1 MYRHQKYNEYFKFI
15 YSLNNIIKF
24 KMADEMFTPKHVLTI
39 VINGLIILICLIV
52 TILYIKCKALHTYPC
67 YNKLTVNLIILV
79 NNIFRVIPFQLY
91 RDNIGKFPKG
101 LQAFIL
107 IFTDKFYLIIL
118 TNQIVIQYFGIM
130 LTNFYFQNE
139 KKIFIY
145 GTILS
150 AIISLIIAGIFIKDG
165 FEDKRDK
172 LYYYGI
178 SGLTYKIIMDTIYNG
193 ILLTINVVSLTIII
207 INSAIRSKIAKS
219 SGVGNS
225 NYEYNFNQALIKFIV
240 NAITYVIAFLII
252 YRALSGSDLTDF
264 VYLIGC
270 LIVEVAYCFNRA
282 VIREICKICCC
293 KRYEEDQEGILA
305 PLRTNTFGNEE
316 DFSSIGG
323 DTD

>member
-118 TNQIVIQYFGIM
+118 TNQIIIQYFGIM

-165 FEDKRDK
+165 VEEKRDK

-225 NYEYNFNQALIKFIV
+225 NYEYNFTQALIKFIV

>member
-1 MYRHQKYNEYFKFI
+1 
-15 YSLNNIIKF
+15 
-24 KMADEMFTPKHVLTI
+24 MFTPKHVLTI

-130 LTNFYFQNE
+130 LTNFYFKNE

-165 FEDKRDK
+165 FEEKRDK

-225 NYEYNFNQALIKFIV
+225 NYEYNFTQALIKFIV

-282 VIREICKICCC
+282 VIREICKICFC

>member
-1 MYRHQKYNEYFKFI
+1 
-15 YSLNNIIKF
+15 
-24 KMADEMFTPKHVLTI
+24 MFTPKHVLTI

-130 LTNFYFQNE
+130 LTNFYFKNE

-150 AIISLIIAGIFIKDG
+150 AIISLIIAGVFIKDG

-225 NYEYNFNQALIKFIV
+225 NYEYNFTQALIKFIV

-282 VIREICKICCC
+282 VIREICKICFC

>member
-91 RDNIGKFPKG
+91 RENIGKFPKG

-130 LTNFYFQNE
+130 LTNFYFKNE

-225 NYEYNFNQALIKFIV
+225 NYEYNFTQALIKFIV

>member
-130 LTNFYFQNE
+130 LTNFYFKNE

-165 FEDKRDK
+165 FEEKRDK

-225 NYEYNFNQALIKFIV
+225 NYEYNFTQALIKFIV

>member
-1 MYRHQKYNEYFKFI
+1 
-15 YSLNNIIKF
+15 
-24 KMADEMFTPKHVLTI
+24 MFTPKHVLTI

-130 LTNFYFQNE
+130 LTNFYFKNE

-165 FEDKRDK
+165 VEEKRDK

-225 NYEYNFNQALIKFIV
+225 NYEYNFTQALIKFIV

-270 LIVEVAYCFNRA
+270 LIVEVAYCFNKA

>member
-1 MYRHQKYNEYFKFI
+1 
-15 YSLNNIIKF
+15 
-24 KMADEMFTPKHVLTI
+24 MFTPKHVLTI

-91 RDNIGKFPKG
+91 RENIGKFPKG

-150 AIISLIIAGIFIKDG
+150 AIISLIIAGVFIKDG

-225 NYEYNFNQALIKFIV
+225 NYEYNFTQALIKFIV

>member
-1 MYRHQKYNEYFKFI
+1 
-15 YSLNNIIKF
+15 
-24 KMADEMFTPKHVLTI
+24 MFTPKHVLTI

-130 LTNFYFQNE
+130 LTNFYFKNE

-225 NYEYNFNQALIKFIV
+225 NYEYNFTQALIKFIV

>member
-165 FEDKRDK
+165 VEEKRDK
-172 LYYYGI
+172 LYYYGK

-225 NYEYNFNQALIKFIV
+225 NYEYNFTQALIKFIV

>member
-130 LTNFYFQNE
+130 LTNFYFKNE

-165 FEDKRDK
+165 VEEKRDK
-172 LYYYGI
+172 LYYYGK
-178 SGLTYKIIMDTIYNG
+178 SGSTYKIIMDTIYNG

-225 NYEYNFNQALIKFIV
+225 NYEYNFTQALIKFIV

-282 VIREICKICCC
+282 VIREICKICFC

>member
-1 MYRHQKYNEYFKFI
+1 MHRHQKYNEYFKFI

-91 RDNIGKFPKG
+91 RENIGKFPKG

-118 TNQIVIQYFGIM
+118 TNQSVIQYFGIM
-130 LTNFYFQNE
+130 LTNFYFKNE

-165 FEDKRDK
+165 FEDKSDK

-178 SGLTYKIIMDTIYNG
+178 SALTYKIIMDTIYNG

-225 NYEYNFNQALIKFIV
+225 NYEYNFTQALIKFIV

>member
-225 NYEYNFNQALIKFIV
+225 NYEYNFTQALIKFIV

>member
-225 NYEYNFNQALIKFIV
+225 NYEYNFTQALIKFIV

-293 KRYEEDQEGILA
+293 KRYEEDQESILA

>member
-1 MYRHQKYNEYFKFI
+1 MHRHQKYNEYFKFI

-91 RDNIGKFPKG
+91 RENIGKFPKG

-130 LTNFYFQNE
+130 LTNFYFKNE

-165 FEDKRDK
+165 FEEKRDK

-225 NYEYNFNQALIKFIV
+225 NYEYNFTQALIKFIV

>member
-130 LTNFYFQNE
+130 LTNFYFKNE

-165 FEDKRDK
+165 VEEKRDK

-178 SGLTYKIIMDTIYNG
+178 SGSTYKIIMDTIYNG

-225 NYEYNFNQALIKFIV
+225 NYEYNFTQALIKFIV

-264 VYLIGC
+264 LYLIGC

-293 KRYEEDQEGILA
+293 KRYEDDQEGILA

>member
-1 MYRHQKYNEYFKFI
+1 
-15 YSLNNIIKF
+15 
-24 KMADEMFTPKHVLTI
+24 MFTPKHVLTI

>member
-130 LTNFYFQNE
+130 LTNFYFKNE

-165 FEDKRDK
+165 VEEKRDK
-172 LYYYGI
+172 LYYYGK
-178 SGLTYKIIMDTIYNG
+178 SGSTYKIIMDTIYNG

-225 NYEYNFNQALIKFIV
+225 NYEYNFTQALIKFIV

-293 KRYEEDQEGILA
+293 KRYEEDQESILA

>member
-1 MYRHQKYNEYFKFI
+1 MYRLQKYNEYFKFI

-130 LTNFYFQNE
+130 LTNFYFKNE

-165 FEDKRDK
+165 VEEKRDK

-225 NYEYNFNQALIKFIV
+225 NYEYNFTQALIKFIV

>member
-1 MYRHQKYNEYFKFI
+1 
-15 YSLNNIIKF
+15 
-24 KMADEMFTPKHVLTI
+24 MADEMFTPKHVLTI

-91 RDNIGKFPKG
+91 KENIGKFPKG

-130 LTNFYFQNE
+130 LTNFYFKNE

-165 FEDKRDK
+165 VEEKRDK

-225 NYEYNFNQALIKFIV
+225 NYEYNFTQALIKFIV

-264 VYLIGC
+264 LYLIGC

-293 KRYEEDQEGILA
+293 KRLVEDQESILA
-305 PLRTNTFGNEE
+305 RLRTNTFGK
-316 DFSSIGG
+316 
-323 DTD
+323 

>member
-1 MYRHQKYNEYFKFI
+1 MCGHQKYNEYFKFI

-130 LTNFYFQNE
+130 LTNFYFKNE

-225 NYEYNFNQALIKFIV
+225 NYEYNFTQALIKFIV

-293 KRYEEDQEGILA
+293 KRYEEDQESILA

>member
-1 MYRHQKYNEYFKFI
+1 MYRHQKYNVYFKFI

-52 TILYIKCKALHTYPC
+52 TILYIKCKVLHTYPC

-91 RDNIGKFPKG
+91 RDNIGKLPKG

-130 LTNFYFQNE
+130 LTNFYFNNE

-225 NYEYNFNQALIKFIV
+225 NYEYNFTQALIKFIV

>member
-1 MYRHQKYNEYFKFI
+1 MCGHQKYNEYFKFI

-118 TNQIVIQYFGIM
+118 TNQIIIQYFGIM

-225 NYEYNFNQALIKFIV
+225 NYEYNFTQALIKFIV

>member
-1 MYRHQKYNEYFKFI
+1 
-15 YSLNNIIKF
+15 
-24 KMADEMFTPKHVLTI
+24 MFTPKHVLTI

-225 NYEYNFNQALIKFIV
+225 NYEYNFTQALIKFIV

-282 VIREICKICCC
+282 VIREIYKICCC

>member
-1 MYRHQKYNEYFKFI
+1 MHRHQKYNEYFKFI

-130 LTNFYFQNE
+130 LTNFYFKNE

-225 NYEYNFNQALIKFIV
+225 NYEYNFTQALIKFIV

>member
-1 MYRHQKYNEYFKFI
+1 MHRHQKYNEYFKFI

-225 NYEYNFNQALIKFIV
+225 NYEYNFTQALIKFIV

-264 VYLIGC
+264 LYLIGC

>member
-1 MYRHQKYNEYFKFI
+1 
-15 YSLNNIIKF
+15 
-24 KMADEMFTPKHVLTI
+24 MFTPKHVLTI

-225 NYEYNFNQALIKFIV
+225 NYEYNFTQALIKFIV

>member
-1 MYRHQKYNEYFKFI
+1 MHRHQKYNEYFKFI

>member
-1 MYRHQKYNEYFKFI
+1 
-15 YSLNNIIKF
+15 
-24 KMADEMFTPKHVLTI
+24 
-39 VINGLIILICLIV
+39 
-52 TILYIKCKALHTYPC
+52 
-67 YNKLTVNLIILV
+67 
-79 NNIFRVIPFQLY
+79 
-91 RDNIGKFPKG
+91 
-101 LQAFIL
+101 
-107 IFTDKFYLIIL
+107 
-118 TNQIVIQYFGIM
+118 
-130 LTNFYFQNE
+130 
-139 KKIFIY
+139 
-145 GTILS
+145 
-150 AIISLIIAGIFIKDG
+150 
-165 FEDKRDK
+165 
-172 LYYYGI
+172 
-178 SGLTYKIIMDTIYNG
+178 MDTIYNG

-225 NYEYNFNQALIKFIV
+225 NYEYNFTQALIKFIV

>member
-1 MYRHQKYNEYFKFI
+1 
-15 YSLNNIIKF
+15 
-24 KMADEMFTPKHVLTI
+24 MADEMFTPKHVLTI

-130 LTNFYFQNE
+130 LTNFYFKNE

-165 FEDKRDK
+165 FEEKRD
-172 LYYYGI
+172 
-178 SGLTYKIIMDTIYNG
+178 
-193 ILLTINVVSLTIII
+193 
-207 INSAIRSKIAKS
+207 
-219 SGVGNS
+219 
-225 NYEYNFNQALIKFIV
+225 
-240 NAITYVIAFLII
+240 
-252 YRALSGSDLTDF
+252 
-264 VYLIGC
+264 
-270 LIVEVAYCFNRA
+270 
-282 VIREICKICCC
+282 
-293 KRYEEDQEGILA
+293 
-305 PLRTNTFGNEE
+305 
-316 DFSSIGG
+316 
-323 DTD
+323 

>member
-1 MYRHQKYNEYFKFI
+1 MHRHQKYNEYFKFI

-91 RDNIGKFPKG
+91 RENIGKFPKG

-130 LTNFYFQNE
+130 LTNFYFKNE

-165 FEDKRDK
+165 VEEKRDK

-225 NYEYNFNQALIKFIV
+225 NYEYNFTQALIKFIV

>member
-1 MYRHQKYNEYFKFI
+1 
-15 YSLNNIIKF
+15 
-24 KMADEMFTPKHVLTI
+24 MADELFTPKHILTI
-39 VINGLIILICLIV
+39 VTNGIIILIGLIV
-52 TILYIKCKALHTYPC
+52 TFLYIKCKALHTYPC
-67 YNKLTVNLIILV
+67 YNKLAINLILLT
-79 NNIFRVIPFQLY
+79 NNILRVIPLAMF
-91 RDNIGKFPKG
+91 DESIGSFLKNA
-101 LQAFIL
+101 QASL
-107 IFTDKFYLIIL
+107 VIFTDKFYLIIL
-118 TNQIVIQYFGIM
+118 TNQIVIQYLGIM
-130 LTNFYFQNE
+130 HTNFYFKKE
-139 KKIFIY
+139 KQIFIY

-165 FEDKRDK
+165 FEEKRDK

-225 NYEYNFNQALIKFIV
+225 NYEYNFTQALIKFIV

-264 VYLIGC
+264 LYLIGC

>member
-1 MYRHQKYNEYFKFI
+1 
-15 YSLNNIIKF
+15 
-24 KMADEMFTPKHVLTI
+24 MFTPKHVLTI

-130 LTNFYFQNE
+130 LTNFYFKNE

-165 FEDKRDK
+165 FEEKRDK

-225 NYEYNFNQALIKFIV
+225 NYEYNFTQALIKFIV

>member
-1 MYRHQKYNEYFKFI
+1 MHRHQKYNEYFKFI

-91 RDNIGKFPKG
+91 RENIGKFPKG

-130 LTNFYFQNE
+130 LTNFYFKNE

-225 NYEYNFNQALIKFIV
+225 NYEYNFTQALIKFIV

>member
-1 MYRHQKYNEYFKFI
+1 
-15 YSLNNIIKF
+15 
-24 KMADEMFTPKHVLTI
+24 MFTPKHVLTI

-130 LTNFYFQNE
+130 LTNFYFKNE

-165 FEDKRDK
+165 VEEKRDK

-225 NYEYNFNQALIKFIV
+225 NYEYNFTQALIKFIV

>member
-1 MYRHQKYNEYFKFI
+1 MHRDQKYNEYFKFI

-91 RDNIGKFPKG
+91 RDNIGNFPKG

-225 NYEYNFNQALIKFIV
+225 NYEYNFTQALIKFIV

>member
-1 MYRHQKYNEYFKFI
+1 MHRHQKYNEYFKFI

-91 RDNIGKFPKG
+91 RENIGKFPKG

-130 LTNFYFQNE
+130 LTNFYFKNE

-165 FEDKRDK
+165 FEEKRDK

-225 NYEYNFNQALIKFIV
+225 NYEYNFTQALIKFIV

-264 VYLIGC
+264 LYLIGC

>member
-1 MYRHQKYNEYFKFI
+1 
-15 YSLNNIIKF
+15 
-24 KMADEMFTPKHVLTI
+24 MFTPKHVLTI

-130 LTNFYFQNE
+130 LTNFYFKNE

-165 FEDKRDK
+165 VEEKRDK

-178 SGLTYKIIMDTIYNG
+178 SGSTYKIIMDTIYNG

-225 NYEYNFNQALIKFIV
+225 NYEYNFTQALIKFIV

>member
-24 KMADEMFTPKHVLTI
+24 KMADEMLTPKHVLTI

-52 TILYIKCKALHTYPC
+52 TILSIKCKALHTYPC

-130 LTNFYFQNE
+130 LTNFYFKNE

-165 FEDKRDK
+165 FEEKRDK

-225 NYEYNFNQALIKFIV
+225 NYEYNFTQALIKFIV

-264 VYLIGC
+264 LYLIGC